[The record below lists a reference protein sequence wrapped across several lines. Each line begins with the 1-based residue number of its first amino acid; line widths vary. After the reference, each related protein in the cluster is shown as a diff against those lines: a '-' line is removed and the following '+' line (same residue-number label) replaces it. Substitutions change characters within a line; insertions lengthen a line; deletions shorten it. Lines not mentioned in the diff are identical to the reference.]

1 MIALSLR
8 GAYETSTPPA
18 STTNRTR
25 EELAAM
31 FTFFRWLLR
40 LFTGLVAVIA
50 LAAALSYFFLSR
62 SLPAYD
68 SNADVPGLAAP
79 LEIVRNTHNV
89 PHVFGESD
97 ADVFF
102 GLGYVHAQDRLWQM
116 MLLRRTAQGRL
127 SEVFGSRTLRTDELM
142 RRLDIYGLAQRAVA
156 HQDADTRE
164 ALEAYARGI
173 NAWVRSVNEGARGR
187 GAPEFFLFPGEL
199 ALWQPADSIAI
210 LKIMAVQLS
219 DQIQREVQRARVS
232 LLVEPERLRDILPDA
247 PGSGVATLPD
257 YASLFPGVAPDPST
271 LRFAGDPLS
280 PIREVGMAGASNAF
294 AAAPG
299 RSAAGGTL
307 LASDPHLELTAPSA
321 MYLARLELSTGGV
334 IGATIPGIPAVLLG
348 RSERHGWG
356 LTTAY
361 MDDIDVYIEQ
371 LDPED
376 SQRYRTPDGWAAFET
391 RRSIIRVKD
400 AEPMTLTL
408 RWTDNGP
415 VLPGAHYQ
423 LGTVTPPGHVASV
436 AWTMLT
442 EENTSMTAA
451 IRLMRAQDIDE
462 AIASG
467 EQVVAPAQNLILA
480 DQERIALQTVG
491 RMPRRDAGHRTQ
503 GRMPSAGWVAENR
516 WRGTLP
522 YSANPRFVDPQS
534 GILGNTNN
542 KTLDRPFPM
551 HVSHDW
557 GDTQRINRWLR
568 LMGMREVHT
577 RDSFIEAQLDTVSQ
591 AARTLLPLVAADL
604 WFSGEAAPTGT
615 RAHLRQQALNL
626 LADWN
631 GEMNEHLPEPLIY
644 AAWMRELQY
653 RLIRD
658 RLGPMAASFTQLEP
672 VFIERVFSDT
682 DGASEWCNII
692 QSSQRESC
700 TEIAQMALDGALVW
714 LSERY
719 GPNPESWRWG
729 DAHTATHRHSVLG
742 EVAGLGF
749 FVNIRQSTSG
759 GDHTLMRGQTSGEEP
774 EPFANVHGAAF
785 RGVYDFADPDSSVF
799 IISTGQSG
807 HPLSRHYDDLGEL
820 WRRGEYLPMSLDPDL
835 ARGGAVGITRLEPR

>member
-1 MIALSLR
+1 
-8 GAYETSTPPA
+8 
-18 STTNRTR
+18 
-25 EELAAM
+25 M

-40 LFTGLVAVIA
+40 IFTGLVVLGAIG
-50 LAAALSYFFLSR
+50 LALSYFFLSR
-62 SLPAYD
+62 SLPDY
-68 SNADVPGLAAP
+68 NARLTVPGLDAP
-79 LEIVRNTHNV
+79 VEIVRNTHNV
-89 PHVFGESD
+89 PHIFGESD
-97 ADVFF
+97 EDVFF
-102 GLGYVHAQDRLWQM
+102 GLGFAHAQDRLWQM

-127 SEVFGSRTLRTDELM
+127 SEVFGPRTLRTDELM
-142 RRLDIYGLAQRAVA
+142 RRLDIYPLAQRAVTA
-156 HQDADTRE
+156 QDAETRA
-164 ALEAYARGI
+164 ALEAYSRGI
-173 NAWVRSVNEGARGR
+173 NAWVQAVNEGARGR

-199 ALWQPADSIAI
+199 PLWQPADSLAVM
-210 LKIMAVQLS
+210 KVMAVQLS
-219 DQIQREVQRARVS
+219 DQIQREVQRARTS
-232 LLVEPERLRDILPDA
+232 LLVDPERLRDLLPDA
-247 PGSGVATLPD
+247 PGRGVAALPD
-257 YASLFPGVAPDPST
+257 YATLMPGVRPSRDP
-271 LRFAGDPLS
+271 LRFAGGALS
-280 PIREVGMAGASNAF
+280 PIRDVGMAGASNAF
-294 AAAPG
+294 AAAPS

-307 LASDPHLELTAPSA
+307 LANDPHLGLTAPSS
-321 MYLARLELSTGGV
+321 MYLARLELSSGGV
-334 IGATIPGIPAVLLG
+334 IGATIPGVPAVLMG
-348 RSERHGWG
+348 RSDHLGWG
-356 LTTAY
+356 LTSSY
-361 MDDIDVYIEQ
+361 MDDLDVFIER

-376 SQRYRTPDGWAAFET
+376 PQRYRTPEGWAEFET

-400 AEPMTLTL
+400 DAPMTLTL
-408 RWTDNGP
+408 RWSENGP
-415 VLPGAHYQ
+415 ILPGAHYE
-423 LGTVTPPGHVASV
+423 LGSVTPPGHVAAI
-436 AWTMLT
+436 AWTMLQ
-442 EENTSMTAA
+442 EDNTSMTGAM
-451 IRLMRAQDIDE
+451 RLMRARSIDE
-462 AIASG
+462 ALKAGELVTASS
-467 EQVVAPAQNLILA
+467 QNLMLV
-480 DQERIALQTVG
+480 DNDRIAMQTLG
-491 RMPRRDAGHRTQ
+491 RMPRRDADHLTEGRT
-503 GRMPSAGWVAENR
+503 PAAGWVAENR

-522 YSANPRFVDPQS
+522 YSANPRFVEPAG

-542 KTLDRPFPM
+542 KILDRPFPL

-658 RLGPMAASFTQLEP
+658 RLGPMAANFRRLEP

-682 DGASEWCNII
+682 EGASEWCNIV

-742 EVAGLGF
+742 EVPGLGF

-759 GDHTLMRGQTSGEEP
+759 GDHTLMRGRTSGQDP
-774 EPFANVHGAAF
+774 DPFANVHGAVY

-807 HPLSRHYDDLGEL
+807 HPLSRHYDDLGDL
-820 WRRGEYLPMSLDPDL
+820 WRRGEYIPMSLDPDL
-835 ARGGAVGITRLEPR
+835 ARGGAVGISRLEPR

>member
-1 MIALSLR
+1 
-8 GAYETSTPPA
+8 
-18 STTNRTR
+18 
-25 EELAAM
+25 M

-40 LFTGLVAVIA
+40 IFTALAILAVIGVG
-50 LAAALSYFFLSR
+50 LSYFFLSR
-62 SLPAYD
+62 SLPDY
-68 SNADVPGLAAP
+68 NARLTVPGLEAP
-79 LEIVRNTHNV
+79 VEIVRNTHNV
-89 PHVFGESD
+89 PHIFGESD
-97 ADVFF
+97 EDVFF
-102 GLGYVHAQDRLWQM
+102 GLGFAHAQDRLWQM

-127 SEVFGSRTLRTDELM
+127 SEVFGPRTLRTDELM
-142 RRLDIYGLAQRAVA
+142 RRLDIYPLAQRAVTA
-156 HQDADTRE
+156 QDAETRA
-164 ALEAYARGI
+164 ALEAYSRGI
-173 NAWVRSVNEGARGR
+173 NAWVQAVNEGARGR

-199 ALWQPADSIAI
+199 PLWQPADSLAVM
-210 LKIMAVQLS
+210 KVMAVQLS
-219 DQIQREVQRARVS
+219 DQIQREVQRARTS
-232 LLVEPERLRDILPDA
+232 LLVDPERLRDLLPDA
-247 PGSGVATLPD
+247 PGRGVAALPD
-257 YASLFPGVAPDPST
+257 YATLMPGVRPSRDP
-271 LRFAGDPLS
+271 LRFAGGALS
-280 PIREVGMAGASNAF
+280 PIRDVGMAGASNAF
-294 AAAPG
+294 AAAPS

-307 LASDPHLELTAPSA
+307 LANDPHLGLTAPSS
-321 MYLARLELSTGGV
+321 MYLARLELSSGGV
-334 IGATIPGIPAVLLG
+334 IGATIPGIPAVLMG
-348 RSERHGWG
+348 RSDHLGWG
-356 LTTAY
+356 LTSSY
-361 MDDIDVYIEQ
+361 MDDLDVFIER

-376 SQRYRTPDGWAAFET
+376 PQRYRTPEGWAEFET

-400 AEPMTLTL
+400 DAPMTLTL
-408 RWTDNGP
+408 RWSENGP
-415 VLPGAHYQ
+415 ILPGAHYE
-423 LGTVTPPGHVASV
+423 LGSVTPPGHVAAI
-436 AWTMLT
+436 AWTMLQ
-442 EENTSMTAA
+442 EDNTSMTGAM
-451 IRLMRAQDIDE
+451 RLMRARSIDE
-462 AIASG
+462 ALKAG
-467 EQVVAPAQNLILA
+467 ELVTAPSQNLMLV
-480 DQERIALQTVG
+480 DNDRIAMQTLG
-491 RMPRRDAGHRTQ
+491 RMPRRDADHLTE
-503 GRMPSAGWVAENR
+503 GRMPAAGWVAENR

-522 YSANPRFVDPQS
+522 YSANPRFVEPAG

-542 KTLDRPFPM
+542 KILDRPFPL

-658 RLGPMAASFTQLEP
+658 RLGPMAANFRRLEP

-682 DGASEWCNII
+682 EGASEWCNIV

-742 EVAGLGF
+742 EVPGLGF

-759 GDHTLMRGQTSGEEP
+759 GDHTLMRGQTSGQDP
-774 EPFANVHGAAF
+774 DPFANVHGAVY

-807 HPLSRHYDDLGEL
+807 HPLSRHYDDLGDL
-820 WRRGEYLPMSLDPDL
+820 WRRGEYIPMSLDPDL
-835 ARGGAVGITRLEPR
+835 ARGGAVGISRLEPR